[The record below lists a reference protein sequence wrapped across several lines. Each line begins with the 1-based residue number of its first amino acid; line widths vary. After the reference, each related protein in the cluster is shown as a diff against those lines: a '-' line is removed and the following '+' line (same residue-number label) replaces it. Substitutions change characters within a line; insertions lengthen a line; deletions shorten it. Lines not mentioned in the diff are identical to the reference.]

1 MALRIRAL
9 NSWISR
15 TGAISEVR
23 GLDCFHLP
31 VRLVRDLL
39 LEEEE
44 EEEEDILMFG
54 CLFGG
59 WDGGGQR

>member
-1 MALRIRAL
+1 MALRIKAL
-9 NSWISR
+9 NPWISR
-15 TGAISEVR
+15 TGAMSEVR

-31 VRLVRDLL
+31 VRVWRDLL
-39 LEEEE
+39 LE

-59 WDGGGQR
+59 WDGGAAKG

>member
-1 MALRIRAL
+1 M
-9 NSWISR
+9 
-15 TGAISEVR
+15 SEVR

-31 VRLVRDLL
+31 VRVWRDLL
-39 LEEEE
+39 LE

-59 WDGGGQR
+59 WDGGAAKG